1 MNTGLSAPNGDPP
14 ERRNP
19 WFAKRHDFFVRRA
32 IDEFFRLTRSFEDIY
47 LIYLEC
53 RSPLADPCAD
63 LLDRQTGE
71 VRTRLWDRLTV
82 MVGTENE
89 KGPLWRL
96 KDLCHLVWP
105 KSDEPQGQGG
115 SLVDWLVGAVFH
127 EAMKLKENIY
137 LLNSYGPAA
146 CKMRSCPAGPVR
158 FCGPGPAPVPR
169 LESMIDV
176 RGLISRAAAD
186 VVGQMEQIAFL
197 LTHTAFILRLMMPD
211 LARNMLVVRLLVE
224 REDVLRLLWGETL
237 EAVFTDMFYGDAAE
251 GFCTAGRSY
260 LRGQWFPQA
269 LRMYQKALAVSPTC
283 DEAITRLVQL
293 QAIVRE
299 NRQLLGIT

>member
-1 MNTGLSAPNGDPP
+1 MQTGRLTPNGHPQDH
-14 ERRNP
+14 RNP
-19 WFAKRHDFFVRRA
+19 WFEKRQDFFVRRT

-53 RSPLADPCAD
+53 RSPRTDLCTD
-63 LLDRQTGE
+63 LLNRQTGE
-71 VRTRLWDRLTV
+71 VRARLWDRLTV
-82 MVGTENE
+82 MVGTERE

-105 KSDEPQGQGG
+105 QSDENQGQGG

-137 LLNSYGPAA
+137 LLNSYGPTA
-146 CKMRSCPAGPVR
+146 CKMQCRSA
-158 FCGPGPAPVPR
+158 GPAPVFCQD
-169 LESMIDV
+169 SVIDV

-197 LTHTAFILRLMMPD
+197 MSHAAFMLRLMMPD

-224 REDVLRLLWGETL
+224 REDVVRLLWGEPL
-237 EAVFTDMFYGDAAE
+237 EDVFADMFYGDTAA
-251 GFCTAGRSY
+251 GFCAAGRSY
-260 LRGQWFPQA
+260 LCGQWFPQA
-269 LRMYQKALAVSPTC
+269 LDMYQRALVVSPTC

-293 QAIVRE
+293 QAVVRE
-299 NRQLLGIT
+299 NRQLLGVA

>member
-1 MNTGLSAPNGDPP
+1 MPDGQPP
-14 ERRNP
+14 ARRNP
-19 WFAKRHDFFVRRA
+19 WFEKRHDFFVRRV

-53 RSPLADPCAD
+53 RGPGAG

-71 VRTRLWDRLTV
+71 VRARLWDRLTV
-82 MVGTENE
+82 MVGTEGA

-105 KSDEPQGQGG
+105 QGDENQGQGG
-115 SLVDWLVGAVFH
+115 SLADWLVGAVFH

-146 CKMRSCPAGPVR
+146 CKMGSRPAGPVR
-158 FCGPGPAPVPR
+158 FAGLGRDPVPR
-169 LESMIDV
+169 LLSMVDV
-176 RGLISRAAAD
+176 QGLISRAAAD
-186 VVGQMEQIAFL
+186 VVGQMEQVAFL

-211 LARNMLVVRLLVE
+211 LARNMLVVRLLAE
-224 REDVLRLLWGETL
+224 REYLVRLLWGETL
-237 EAVFTDMFYGDAAE
+237 EDIFTDMFYGDAAE

-269 LRMYQKALAVSPTC
+269 LRMYQRALAVSPTC

-293 QAIVRE
+293 QAVVRE
-299 NRQLLGIT
+299 NRQLLGAA

>member
-1 MNTGLSAPNGDPP
+1 MTTGLSAPDGHPP
-14 ERRNP
+14 ARRNP
-19 WFAKRHDFFVRRA
+19 WFEKRHDFFVRRA

-53 RSPLADPCAD
+53 RGSRVDPCAD
-63 LLDRQTGE
+63 LLDNQTGE

-105 KSDEPQGQGG
+105 QSDEPRGQGG

-146 CKMRSCPAGPVR
+146 CRMRSCPAGS
-158 FCGPGPAPVPR
+158 APVHR

-176 RGLISRAAAD
+176 RRLISRAAAD

-211 LARNMLVVRLLVE
+211 LARNLLVVRLLVE
-224 REDVLRLLWGETL
+224 REDALRLLWGETL

-251 GFCTAGRSY
+251 GFCSAGRSY

-269 LRMYQKALAVSPTC
+269 LRMYQRALAVSPTC

-293 QAIVRE
+293 QAVVRE
-299 NRQLLGIT
+299 NRQLLGVA

>member
-1 MNTGLSAPNGDPP
+1 MTTGLSAPNGDPP

-53 RSPLADPCAD
+53 RRPLADPCAD
-63 LLDRQTGE
+63 LLDRQAGE

-82 MVGTENE
+82 MVGTESE

-146 CKMRSCPAGPVR
+146 CQLRSRSA
-158 FCGPGPAPVPR
+158 GPAPVPR

-197 LTHTAFILRLMMPD
+197 LTHAAFILRLMMPD

-251 GFCTAGRSY
+251 GFCSAGRSY

-283 DEAITRLVQL
+283 DEAIIRLVQL
-293 QAIVRE
+293 QTVVRE
-299 NRQLLGIT
+299 NRQLLDVA

>member
-1 MNTGLSAPNGDPP
+1 MNTGQLTLSGHSP

-19 WFAKRHDFFVRRA
+19 WFEKRHDFFVRRA

-53 RSPLADPCAD
+53 RSPRADPCVD
-63 LLDRQTGE
+63 LLDRQTCE
-71 VRTRLWDRLTV
+71 VRARLWERLTV
-82 MVGTENE
+82 MVGTESE

-105 KSDEPQGQGG
+105 QSDEPQGQGG

-146 CKMRSCPAGPVR
+146 CKIRSCPAGPVR
-158 FCGPGPAPVPR
+158 FAGLGRDPVPR
-169 LESMIDV
+169 LSSMVDV
-176 RGLISRAAAD
+176 QGLISRAAAD
-186 VVGQMEQIAFL
+186 VVGQMEQVAFL

-211 LARNMLVVRLLVE
+211 LARNMLVVRLLAE
-224 REDVLRLLWGETL
+224 REYLVRLLWGETL
-237 EAVFTDMFYGDAAE
+237 EDIFTDMFYGDAAE

-269 LRMYQKALAVSPTC
+269 LRMYQRALAVSPTC

-293 QAIVRE
+293 QAVVRE
-299 NRQLLGIT
+299 NRQLLGVS